1 MGALATAVG
10 AESGRA
16 EVTGASVCRPCAARK
31 CRWRRARTLTAVKI
45 VGLYL
50 VRNEADVIETN
61 LRHHFASVIDEA
73 IVLDNGSTDGTP
85 ELVAEL
91 ALDPDLPIQL
101 SSEVGPIYQSDR
113 MTRLARLAT
122 LEGADWVLPID
133 ADEFWVGTAAPFR
146 DVLARTPAEVRALFV
161 ELVNFVQRRDV
172 HVAEPGC
179 IETMTRR
186 PARPIGP
193 VAETPRLV
201 SDEEI
206 SWVEVEHT
214 PKSVHR
220 AAAGIFIPTGNHR
233 TGIEGVVTDELAC
246 LHAGIRARSVLAAK
260 LDHGR
265 RSIEEGSPPGS
276 AWHLKRW
283 WGLARAHAFDREW
296 AALSYD
302 GEHGAI
308 TVGGRARPLD
318 RDDRLRDVAHAVA
331 PRLRVTRRDTAGPTD
346 EMEPAVGAY
355 FFGRDTVP
363 GWFDPLDFRVL
374 VELDRVQR
382 AHGVAGD
389 VFEIGTYY
397 GKTAIL
403 LGHLLRRPAERLTVC
418 DVFEHAELIDAE
430 SWPAFNHWY
439 AGVTRDAFEQ
449 QYQRFH
455 DDLPEVIAGLSDS
468 IDVAARGGTCRLV
481 HVDGGHAYDVVRGD
495 AATAETMLRPGGI
508 VAFDDISAAH
518 NPGVA
523 LAVWELVLG
532 GRFAPLCLTQQ
543 KLYGTWDAGGLDWT
557 AALDAWVEREPD
569 LGSEVHTL
577 AGRPVRRLFALPRH
591 DGGATDLMVVP
602 DVAELDARLAAL
614 GAGASGGET
623 ATAGADPA

>member
-1 MGALATAVG
+1 MKV
-10 AESGRA
+10 
-16 EVTGASVCRPCAARK
+16 
-31 CRWRRARTLTAVKI
+31 

-73 IVLDNGSTDGTP
+73 IVLDNGSTDGTL

-91 ALDPDLPIQL
+91 AEDLPIQL
-101 SSEVGPIYQSDR
+101 ASEVGAVYQSDR

-133 ADEFWVGTAAPFR
+133 ADEFWVGMGRPFR
-146 DVLARTPAEVRALFV
+146 DVLAAAPADVRALFV

-179 IETMTRR
+179 VETMTMR

-193 VAETPRLV
+193 VEDTPRLV
-201 SDEEI
+201 AECEI

-220 AAAGIFIPTGNHR
+220 AAPDIFIPTGNHR
-233 TGIEGVVTDELAC
+233 TGIEGGVVTDELAC
-246 LHAGIRARSVLAAK
+246 LHAGIRARSVLARK

-283 WGLARAHAFDREW
+283 WELTRAHEFDREW

-302 GEHGAI
+302 AEDGAV
-308 TVGGRARPLD
+308 TVGGRARPLAN
-318 RDDRLRDVAHAVA
+318 DDRLRDAAHAVA
-331 PRLRVTRRDTAGPTD
+331 PQVRFTRRDTAGPTD

-355 FFGRDTVP
+355 FFGLDTVP
-363 GWFDPLDFRVL
+363 GWFDPLDFRAL
-374 VELDRVQR
+374 VEMDRVQR
-382 AHGVAGD
+382 AHGVTGD
-389 VFEIGTYY
+389 VFEIGAYY

-403 LGHLLRRPAERLTVC
+403 FGHLVRRPAERLTVS
-418 DVFEHAELIDAE
+418 DVFEHADLIDAE

-439 AGVTRDAFEQ
+439 AGVTQAGFVE

-455 DDLPEVIAGLSDS
+455 DDLPEMIVGLSDT
-468 IDVAARGGTCRLV
+468 IDAAARAGTCRLV
-481 HVDGGHAYDVVRGD
+481 HVDGGHGYDTVRGD
-495 AATAETMLRPGGI
+495 ASTARTLLAPGGI
-508 VAFDDISAAH
+508 VAFDDISTAH

-523 LAVWELVLG
+523 LAVWELVLAG
-532 GRFAPLCLTQQ
+532 EFVPLCLTQQ
-543 KLYGTWDAGGLDWT
+543 KLYGTWDAGGIDWP
-557 AALDAWVEREPD
+557 AALDAWVLREPD
-569 LGSEVHTL
+569 LGSEIHTL
-577 AGRPVRRLFALPRH
+577 AGWPVRRLFSVTRRNGTVL
-591 DGGATDLMVVP
+591 DLTTIP
-602 DVAELDARLAAL
+602 DRDEIDARLAELAEL
-614 GAGASGGET
+614 S
-623 ATAGADPA
+623 

>member
-1 MGALATAVG
+1 MKV
-10 AESGRA
+10 
-16 EVTGASVCRPCAARK
+16 
-31 CRWRRARTLTAVKI
+31 

-61 LRHHFASVIDEA
+61 LRHHFTNVIDEA
-73 IVLDNGSTDGTP
+73 IVLDNGSTDGTL

-91 ALDPDLPIQL
+91 ARDLPIQL

-133 ADEFWVGTAAPFR
+133 ADEFWVGTVAPFR
-146 DVLARTPAEVRALFV
+146 DVLARTPAGVRALFV

-172 HVAEPGC
+172 LVAEPGC
-179 IETMTRR
+179 VETMTMR
-186 PARPIGP
+186 PARPVGP
-193 VAETPRLV
+193 VEETPRLV
-201 SDEEI
+201 TDREI

-220 AAAGIFIPTGNHR
+220 AAPGIFIPTGNHR
-233 TGIEGVVTDELAC
+233 TGIEGGVVTDELAC

-265 RSIEEGSPPGS
+265 RSLEEGSPPGS
-276 AWHLKRW
+276 SWHLKRW
-283 WGLARAHAFDREW
+283 WELARAHEFEREW

-302 GEHGAI
+302 AEDGAI
-308 TVGGRARPLD
+308 TVGGRARPLAP
-318 RDDRLRDVAHAVA
+318 DDRLRDAVRAVA
-331 PRLRVTRRDTAGPTD
+331 PRVRVTRRDTAGPTD

-355 FFGRDTVP
+355 FFALDTVS

-382 AHGVAGD
+382 AQGVTGD

-403 LGHLLRRPAERLTVC
+403 FGHLLRRPAERLTVC

-430 SWPAFNHWY
+430 SWPSFNHWY
-439 AGVTRDAFEQ
+439 AGVTRDAFEE
-449 QYQRFH
+449 QYRRFH
-455 DDLPEVIAGLSDS
+455 DDLPEVIVGLSET
-468 IDVAARGGTCRLV
+468 IDAGARGGTCRLV
-481 HVDGGHAYDVVRGD
+481 HVDGGHSYNVVRGD
-495 AATAETMLRPGGI
+495 ATTAQTMLRPGGI

-532 GRFAPLCLTQQ
+532 GRFAPLCLTRD
-543 KLYGTWDAGGLDWT
+543 KLYGTWDAGGVDWT
-557 AALDAWVEREPD
+557 AALDAWVEREPEV
-569 LGSEVHTL
+569 GSEIVTL
-577 AGRPVRRLFALPRH
+577 AGWPVRRLFALPRH
-591 DGGATDLMVVP
+591 AGGVPDLMVVP
-602 DVAELDARLAAL
+602 ELGELDARLAAGL
-614 GAGASGGET
+614 AAAAGLTSAVET
-623 ATAGADPA
+623 DPA